1 LDGLIFITLAIGT
14 FFRYSILNDKKAT
27 LICLKTAIPTSLA
40 FSVIPMISLLK
51 G

>member
-1 LDGLIFITLAIGT
+1 
-14 FFRYSILNDKKAT
+14 

-40 FSVIPMISLLK
+40 FGLVPIMSIFK